1 MNSNLG
7 TLLGKENHV
16 FSLIQIYDLYQYFP
30 NQSNQCFLINV
41 FFFFLQGSKSKDDV
55 LIYEGPLV
63 SKIRLAKLFSLSSSM
78 IGLALQ
84 PMLYQKTVEAGTG
97 LAVTI
102 GGAVFLGFFTFVTP
116 VLLHLISRKY
126 VTHLL
131 YNSYTEEFTAF
142 TYNIFLFPVE
152 VSYVMNLKLVVHEL
166 QTSMSFYA
174 NSKFC
179 LI

>member
-1 MNSNLG
+1 M
-7 TLLGKENHV
+7 
-16 FSLIQIYDLYQYFP
+16 F
-30 NQSNQCFLINV
+30 
-41 FFFFLQGSKSKDDV
+41 FFFFLQGSKSKDDI

-166 QTSMSFYA
+166 
-174 NSKFC
+174 
-179 LI
+179 